1 MCIRDR
7 SKTVEHKAAFGVDE
21 NTIEYY
27 DTYIEWAQ
35 DNYSSLSNETVLTI
49 SKIMRGVWTCD
60 YEYLESISTEYLDFV
75 NSGDAYAEVPKFSD
89 YIASFENNY
98 DDNHRFG
105 KYTYTLGALLYM
117 TPAEAELPVTKLEC
131 DPPGIQW
138 IGNELYQWPMESKNP
153 KQLREIQVAKM
164 SMFDNGLTKSLIDG
178 TYQGDDGTYGFRLQI
193 TTEGIWK
200 AYKYTGH
207 TWPSGYSKKLPY
219 HVCPPF
225 YEDPDTEYNIQ
236 SKANEAT
243 SSDSAFYGEVNSGI
257 YTNERFFEQA
267 QDTLIK
273 DARIIEGNTYDA
285 FVIELEKEV
294 ENDLLPGPYRI
305 SLCSNETCYTRD
317 DGEMGLF
324 VPAGYEEEW
333 LYIAIYAQA
342 VKGWAYNGPAD
353 EIIYNNYELITSPN
367 SNLAA
372 LFNGQDSSTTSEFVL
387 GIKPGST
394 FRSYRT
400 ANPPTLV
407 IEVEK

>member
-1 MCIRDR
+1 MN
-7 SKTVEHKAAFGVDE
+7 VHHK
-21 NTIEYY
+21 
-27 DTYIEWAQ
+27 
-35 DNYSSLSNETVLTI
+35 
-49 SKIMRGVWTCD
+49 
-60 YEYLESISTEYLDFV
+60 
-75 NSGDAYAEVPKFSD
+75 
-89 YIASFENNY
+89 
-98 DDNHRFG
+98 
-105 KYTYTLGALLYM
+105 
-117 TPAEAELPVTKLEC
+117 
-131 DPPGIQW
+131 
-138 IGNELYQWPMESKNP
+138 
-153 KQLREIQVAKM
+153 
-164 SMFDNGLTKSLIDG
+164 
-178 TYQGDDGTYGFRLQI
+178 
-193 TTEGIWK
+193 
-200 AYKYTGH
+200 
-207 TWPSGYSKKLPY
+207 
-219 HVCPPF
+219 
-225 YEDPDTEYNIQ
+225 DPDTEYNIQ

-407 IEVEK
+407 IEVSK